1 MNMISEQECTKIL
14 NAGEVKYSA
23 EEVRQIRE
31 LMVSLATIEYEDY
44 IRLKSKQN
52 KNESSKE
59 KEPRKAA

>member
-44 IRLKSKQN
+44 IRLKSK
-52 KNESSKE
+52 
-59 KEPRKAA
+59 